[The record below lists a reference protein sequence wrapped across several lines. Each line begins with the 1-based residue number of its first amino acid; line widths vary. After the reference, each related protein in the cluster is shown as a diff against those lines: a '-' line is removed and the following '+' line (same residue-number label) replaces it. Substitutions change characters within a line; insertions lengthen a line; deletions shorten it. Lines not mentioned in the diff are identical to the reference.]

1 MPSVQRD
8 PDGGTVAV
16 SLVRDELH
24 CEEVD
29 RGDADL
35 CRFLQGMAAQP
46 ALAGSDL
53 QLVRVLED
61 LIDVLVERS
70 VIRFTDLPQAA
81 RDKLDMRRSVRAS
94 MRSLDLLG
102 ERDEPLF

>member
-1 MPSVQRD
+1 MPFVQRD
-8 PDGGTVAV
+8 PDGGIVAV

-70 VIRFTDLPQAA
+70 VIR
-81 RDKLDMRRSVRAS
+81 RSVRAS